1 MNYTIATM
9 KEVHTDFEITYE
21 KSGNLY
27 NVLII
32 YCDGDERIMHYNQ
45 YENAD
50 EACNVYL
57 TLAEAI
63 LKGMYSLKD
72 RIAILEGEYRG

>member
-9 KEVHTDFEITYE
+9 KEVHTDFEIAYE

-32 YCDGDERIMHYNQ
+32 YRDDDERIMHYNQ

-50 EACNVYL
+50 EACKVYL
-57 TLAEAI
+57 KLAEAI
-63 LKGMYSLKD
+63 FKGMYSLKD
-72 RIAILEGEYRG
+72 RIAILEGECRG

>member
-9 KEVHTDFEITYE
+9 KEVHTDFEIAYE

-32 YCDGDERIMHYNQ
+32 YRDDDERIMHYNQ
-45 YENAD
+45 YENVD
-50 EACNVYL
+50 EACKVYL
-57 TLAEAI
+57 KLAEAI
-63 LKGMYSLKD
+63 LKGMYSLED
-72 RIAILEGEYRG
+72 RIAILKGEYRG